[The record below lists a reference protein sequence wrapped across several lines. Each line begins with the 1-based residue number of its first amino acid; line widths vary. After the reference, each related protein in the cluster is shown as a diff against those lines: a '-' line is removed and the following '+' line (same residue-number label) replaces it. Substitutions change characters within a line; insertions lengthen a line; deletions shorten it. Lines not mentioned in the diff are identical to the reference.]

1 MGLSEPLL
9 KALKDMEFDEPTEV
23 QARAIPPVLNG
34 KDVLVMSKTGSGKT
48 AVFGMS
54 VLQLTDPKA
63 PGPQCLIL
71 EPTRE
76 LAVQVDNDLKRM
88 AKYVPHSST
97 AVYGQHN
104 MGIEIRDLGKNVT
117 FVTGTPGRVY
127 DHIQQK
133 NLKTKNIKYL
143 VLDEVD
149 RMMDMGFIDQVRR
162 IIRTLPRN
170 RVTLLFSA
178 TIPPEIARL
187 CEQFMKD
194 PVSIN
199 IESETLTVDSIEQK
213 YYRVERNEKR
223 TQLNRILLMEQPET
237 CMIFC
242 NTKIAVDQVQ
252 SFLTRKGYAARAL
265 HGDIPQNKRMTN
277 IQQFKKGTYH
287 ILVATDVAA
296 RGIHIEDLS
305 LVINYDVPFEK
316 DSYIH
321 RIGRTGRAGHD
332 GKAITFVTG
341 EDIMSLY
348 AIEEHIGAMIPEES
362 LPTDEELTECKADA
376 DEWVKAHTLKGQP
389 GKQATSQ
396 NKPSRKAP
404 YQKAGAKRQNQG
416 QRQNQQQDSSKQSA
430 GAQTNASRQS
440 QDKDTVKRT
449 QQSTNRQTQ
458 QASSSENRSSSYNR
472 NKGQSWDQ
480 RKPQVNEER
489 KNAQAPRSEQRAK
502 DANATS
508 AVHNQNKDVK
518 AAPAVPYQAK
528 DVKATPAAQHQTK
541 DTGAT
546 SAVQHQTKDAKTA
559 RATQTTQ
566 SQTQPSASPEK
577 KSLLKRIIGRIV
589 GK

>member
-23 QARAIPPVLNG
+23 QARAIPHVLDG
-34 KDVLVMSKTGSGKT
+34 KDVIVMSKTGSGKT

-76 LAVQVDNDLKRM
+76 LAVQVDNDLRKM

-104 MGIEIRDLGKNVT
+104 MNTEIRDLRENVT

-127 DHIQQK
+127 DHIQQN

-362 LPTDEELTECKADA
+362 LPTDKELAECKTDS
-376 DEWVKAHTLKGQP
+376 DEWVKAHALKGQP

-396 NKPSRKAP
+396 NRPSRKKP
-404 YQKAGAKRQNQG
+404 YQKSGAKRQNQG
-416 QRQNQQQDSSKQSA
+416 QNQNKQQDS
-430 GAQTNASRQS
+430 NRQPVGVPTS
-440 QDKDTVKRT
+440 TGRQGQQRDTAK
-449 QQSTNRQTQ
+449 QTQ
-458 QASSSENRSSSYNR
+458 QNVNRKSQSQQTSATEHKTSSYNR
-472 NKGQSWDQ
+472 NKGQSWNQ
-480 RKPQVNEER
+480 RKPQENTDS
-489 KNAQAPRSEQRAK
+489 K
-502 DANATS
+502 
-508 AVHNQNKDVK
+508 
-518 AAPAVPYQAK
+518 PAVK
-528 DVKATPAAQHQTK
+528 
-541 DTGAT
+541 
-546 SAVQHQTKDAKTA
+546 HQTKDAKTTQVSQ
-559 RATQTTQ
+559 ATQNQ
-566 SQTQPSASPEK
+566 SQPSASPEK
-577 KSLLKRIIGRIV
+577 KSLLKRIFNRIV

>member
-1 MGLSEPLL
+1 MISSFKEMGLSEPLL
-9 KALKDMEFDEPTEV
+9 RALKDMEFDEPTEV
-23 QARAIPPVLNG
+23 QSKAIPPVLNG
-34 KDVLVMSKTGSGKT
+34 EDVIVMSKTGSGKT

-63 PGPQCLIL
+63 LGPQCLIL

-104 MGIEIRDLGKNVT
+104 MGTENRDLGKNVT

-133 NLKTKNIKYL
+133 NFITKNIKYL

-187 CEQFMKD
+187 CQQFMKD

-199 IESETLTVDSIEQK
+199 IESETLTVDSIEQT

-237 CMIFC
+237 CVIFC

-362 LPTDEELTECKADA
+362 LPTDEELTERKADA

-416 QRQNQQQDSSKQSA
+416 QRQDQQQDSSKQSA
-430 GAQTNASRQS
+430 RAQTNASRQS
-440 QDKDTVKRT
+440 QNKDTVKRT

-472 NKGQSWDQ
+472 VKGQSWDQ

-489 KNAQAPRSEQRAK
+489 KIVQTTRSDQ
-502 DANATS
+502 
-508 AVHNQNKDVK
+508 
-518 AAPAVPYQAK
+518 QAK

-546 SAVQHQTKDAKTA
+546 SAVQYQTKDAKTT

>member
-1 MGLSEPLL
+1 MISSFKEMGLSEPLL
-9 KALKDMEFDEPTEV
+9 RALKDMEFDEPTEV
-23 QARAIPPVLNG
+23 QSKAIPPVLNG
-34 KDVLVMSKTGSGKT
+34 EDVIVMSKTGSGKT

-63 PGPQCLIL
+63 LGPQCLIL

-104 MGIEIRDLGKNVT
+104 MGTENRDLGKNVT

-133 NLKTKNIKYL
+133 NFITKNIKYL

-187 CEQFMKD
+187 CQQFMKD

-199 IESETLTVDSIEQK
+199 IESETLTVDSIEQT

-237 CMIFC
+237 CVIFC

-362 LPTDEELTECKADA
+362 LPTDEELTERKADA

-416 QRQNQQQDSSKQSA
+416 QRQDQQQDSSKQSA
-430 GAQTNASRQS
+430 RAQTNASRQS
-440 QDKDTVKRT
+440 QNKDTVKRT
-449 QQSTNRQTQ
+449 QQSTNRQMQ

-472 NKGQSWDQ
+472 VKGQSWDQ

-489 KNAQAPRSEQRAK
+489 KIVQTTRSDQ
-502 DANATS
+502 
-508 AVHNQNKDVK
+508 
-518 AAPAVPYQAK
+518 QAK

-546 SAVQHQTKDAKTA
+546 SAVQYQTKDAKTT